1 MQLQLTAPLVFIDL
15 ESTGTNPR
23 FDRIVELAAVKLF
36 PDGREESFVRLVNPE
51 RSIPPESTAIHGI
64 SDSDVAGAPVFREIA
79 AELLGFLQG
88 CGMAGYGIVRFDLP
102 LLVAEFDRAGLE
114 YAPDKT
120 AAIDAQLIF
129 FRREPRTLAAALQ
142 FYCGREHTDAHG
154 AEADVR
160 ATIDVLL
167 GQLGTYADLPRD
179 VEALGRYCNPRDA
192 DALVPDNKLR
202 WRGNEVVICFGQ
214 MKGRT
219 LRELAKDNPAYL
231 KWILNKDFSEEVKSI
246 VRDAL
251 NGRLP
256 RRPQAPTG
264 TGARE
269 S

>member
-1 MQLQLTAPLVFIDL
+1 MRLQLTAPLVFIDL

-23 FDRIVELAAVKLF
+23 FDRIVEVAATKVF
-36 PDGREESFVRLVNPE
+36 PDGHEESFAHLVNPE
-51 RSIPPESTAIHGI
+51 RLIPPESTAIHGI
-64 SDSDVAGAPVFREIA
+64 KDADVAGAPAFREIA
-79 AELLGFLQG
+79 VELLRFVQG
-88 CGMAGYGIVRFDLP
+88 CGLAGYGIVRFDLP
-102 LLVAEFDRAGLE
+102 LLVTEFGRAGIE
-114 YAPDKT
+114 YAPDTTKV
-120 AAIDAQLIF
+120 IDAQLIF

-142 FYCGREHTDAHG
+142 LYCGREHTDAHG

-167 GQLGTYADLPRD
+167 GQLVRYPDLPVD
-179 VEALGRYCNPRDA
+179 VEGLGHYCNPRDE
-192 DALVPDNKLR
+192 DALVADNKLR
-202 WRGNEVVICFGQ
+202 WRGNDVVICFGQ

-256 RRPQAPTG
+256 LRSQVAKGMG
-264 TGARE
+264 TQDR
-269 S
+269 